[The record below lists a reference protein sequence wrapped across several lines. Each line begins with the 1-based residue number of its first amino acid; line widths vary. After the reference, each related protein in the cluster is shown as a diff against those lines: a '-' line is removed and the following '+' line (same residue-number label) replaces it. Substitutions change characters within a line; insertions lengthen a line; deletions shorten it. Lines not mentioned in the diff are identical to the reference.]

1 MFFSALSESLW
12 TKTLKELIK
21 YTTKAPYTY
30 LSGLLILSE
39 MLPLPLPIQTR
50 EVRGKGRSREYNQPN
65 VHLRLLSLSGEYNTQ
80 LCFISNPPLWVL
92 KG

>member
-1 MFFSALSESLW
+1 MDVLTALSESLW
-12 TKTLKELIK
+12 TKTLKELLK

-50 EVRGKGRSREYNQPN
+50 EVRKKNEVSVKSAQCTSQTVSEIQ
-65 VHLRLLSLSGEYNTQ
+65 LNTA
-80 LCFISNPPLWVL
+80 CI
-92 KG
+92 

>member
-50 EVRGKGRSREYNQPN
+50 EVRGKESQ
-65 VHLRLLSLSGEYNTQ
+65 ST
-80 LCFISNPPLWVL
+80 ISQMYILDCYRYPVNIICNYVL
-92 KG
+92 

>member
-50 EVRGKGRSREYNQPN
+50 EVRGKGRSQ
-65 VHLRLLSLSGEYNTQ
+65 ST
-80 LCFISNPPLWVL
+80 ISQMYILDCYRYPLPLDCYRYPVNIICSYVL
-92 KG
+92 